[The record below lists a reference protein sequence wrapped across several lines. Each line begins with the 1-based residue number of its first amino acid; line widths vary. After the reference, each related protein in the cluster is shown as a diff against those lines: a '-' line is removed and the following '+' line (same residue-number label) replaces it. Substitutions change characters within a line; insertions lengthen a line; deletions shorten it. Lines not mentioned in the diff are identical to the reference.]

1 MIKNLRNEELEMPK
15 ICKFLGFCSITFEYI
30 SIILL
35 NNKFQY
41 GPIKKTL
48 TLIRAGGGLNQPTET
63 LKACRAVLDEG
74 MIFKPSCKFHF
85 WCLLT
90 TEKMT
95 LGVV

>member
-1 MIKNLRNEELEMPK
+1 MTELHLLVFNFPPN
-15 ICKFLGFCSITFEYI
+15 
-30 SIILL
+30 LL
-35 NNKFQY
+35 N
-41 GPIKKTL
+41 PKKG
-48 TLIRAGGGLNQPTET
+48 GGGLNQPTET

-90 TEKMT
+90 TEKMA

>member
-1 MIKNLRNEELEMPK
+1 M
-15 ICKFLGFCSITFEYI
+15 ICKNAFILMPTLRFKTTSKIFQMRYCMQIFL
-30 SIILL
+30 
-35 NNKFQY
+35 N
-41 GPIKKTL
+41 PKKG
-48 TLIRAGGGLNQPTET
+48 GGGLNQPTET